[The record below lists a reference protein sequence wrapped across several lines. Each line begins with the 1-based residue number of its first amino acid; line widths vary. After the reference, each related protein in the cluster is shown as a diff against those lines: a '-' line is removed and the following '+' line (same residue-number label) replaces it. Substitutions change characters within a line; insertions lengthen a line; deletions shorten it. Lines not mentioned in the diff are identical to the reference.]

1 MHIKIFFSNFDPE
14 FKLLQLLK
22 RIVIVLSLVVVL
34 FASCD
39 FKLRPIDFLNAEENV
54 VEIQRFDRLQS
65 RYLTTGDFTALQQME
80 TDYPMETRALIEN
93 VLRLG
98 LMDDPNI
105 SKKFLSY
112 FQDSTLQ
119 VLISDVQAEY
129 ANIDDLNQQINTS
142 FNKLQK
148 EVPTLV
154 IPRFYT
160 QIGALDESIIVGDE
174 MLGISLDK
182 YMGEGYSLYKKHYSL
197 SQRQSM
203 NRSNIV
209 PYCLVFYLLS
219 QYPLASY
226 DSKSQAERDFH
237 MGKMMWVVN
246 RIMGYRFFKIKFI
259 DDVEQY
265 QRKHNFSIKELL
277 EKDN

>member
-142 FNKLQK
+142 FSKLQK

-209 PYCLVFYLLS
+209 PDCLVFYLLS

>member
-209 PYCLVFYLLS
+209 PDCLVFYLLS
-219 QYPLASY
+219 QYPLACY

>member
-182 YMGEGYSLYKKHYSL
+182 YMGEGYSLYKKHYCL
-197 SQRQSM
+197 SQLQSM
-203 NRSNIV
+203 DRAIIV
-209 PYCLVFYLLS
+209 PDCLVFSLLS

>member
-105 SKKFLSY
+105 SKSSFPIFRTVRCRCLLVMCR
-112 FQDSTLQ
+112 QNMQ
-119 VLISDVQAEY
+119 ISM
-129 ANIDDLNQQINTS
+129 I
-142 FNKLQK
+142 
-148 EVPTLV
+148 
-154 IPRFYT
+154 
-160 QIGALDESIIVGDE
+160 
-174 MLGISLDK
+174 
-182 YMGEGYSLYKKHYSL
+182 
-197 SQRQSM
+197 
-203 NRSNIV
+203 
-209 PYCLVFYLLS
+209 
-219 QYPLASY
+219 
-226 DSKSQAERDFH
+226 
-237 MGKMMWVVN
+237 
-246 RIMGYRFFKIKFI
+246 
-259 DDVEQY
+259 
-265 QRKHNFSIKELL
+265 
-277 EKDN
+277 